1 MLPHTRGSSIT
12 KGRASN
18 SNIPARRRATMTELF
33 LAEATDYNMLRN
45 AVRQRVE
52 QLNIHGI
59 T

>member
-1 MLPHTRGSSIT
+1 
-12 KGRASN
+12 
-18 SNIPARRRATMTELF
+18 MTELF

-45 AVRQRVE
+45 AARQRVE